1 MGYGSLAAVLLGAFD
16 FTGGRLKGW
25 NRNPEQDE
33 FERKQ
38 YIRQN
43 RRRPIE
49 ETIAEVGE
57 GRGRRRQRYKEG
69 CANFPQEYMHQDTKR
84 GGERGS
90 RLHTESTFQIALSK
104 SLPFP
109 NSLNADVSYVHTT
122 NEEPFQTF
130 GPASYPCQSSQKCA
144 YTAKRDMPNC
154 SLNAGRRS

>member
-25 NRNPEQDE
+25 NRDPEQDE

-38 YIRQN
+38 KIRQN

-57 GRGRRRQRYKEG
+57 GRGRRRPRHKEG
-69 CANFPQEYMHQDTKR
+69 CANILQEYMHQDTKR

-90 RLHTESTFQIALSK
+90 RPHTELTFQIALSK
-104 SLPFP
+104 SFPFSIP
-109 NSLNADVSYVHTT
+109 
-122 NEEPFQTF
+122 
-130 GPASYPCQSSQKCA
+130 
-144 YTAKRDMPNC
+144 
-154 SLNAGRRS
+154 